1 MTKKA
6 TMARLEQLRQALRQ
20 SDLDAVLITRPE
32 NQRYL
37 SGFTGGEA
45 ALLITQQQ
53 ALLLTDF
60 RYYDQVAE
68 EAPLFELVEVESK
81 IGLVLKELVKK
92 HGVRKLGFESAHL
105 PFAEYQA
112 WKQATRGTKWVA
124 ATSIAEDIR
133 AIKDKQELATMRK
146 AIAIADEA
154 CEHIRSFI
162 QPGMTEKQVAW
173 ELEMYMRNH
182 GAEGVAFPFIVG
194 AGPNG
199 AKPHAVPLDR
209 PIREGELIVLDM
221 GARVDGYNSDLTRT
235 ICLGKPDGKAQ
246 EIYDIVLRAQRAA
259 EKGAKPGMKG
269 KEIDAIAR
277 KVIADAGYAAAFGHG
292 LGHGVGLAVH
302 EKPGGGARSED
313 VMQPGMVCTIEPG
326 IYLSGWGGV
335 RIEDMVLFTER
346 GAQVLTHARKDLSAR

>member
-1 MTKKA
+1 MTKK
-6 TMARLEQLRQALRQ
+6 TSMVRLEKLRQTLQR
-20 SDLDAVLITRPE
+20 DNLDAMLITRPE

-37 SGFTGGEA
+37 SGFRGGEA

-68 EAPLFELVEVESK
+68 EAPLFELVKVDSK
-81 IGLVLKELVKK
+81 MGSVLKGLVKK
-92 HGVRKLGFESAHL
+92 HGVRTLGFESAHL
-105 PFAEYQA
+105 HFAEYKA
-112 WKQATRGTKWVA
+112 WRQATRGTKWVT
-124 ATSIAEDIR
+124 TSSVTEDIR
-133 AIKDKQELATMRK
+133 AIKDKQELASTRK
-146 AIAIADEA
+146 AVAIADEA
-154 CEHIRSFI
+154 CEHIRTFV

-209 PIREGELIVLDM
+209 PIREGELIVLDT

-235 ICLGKPDGKAQ
+235 ICLGQPDSKMR
-246 EIYDIVLRAQRAA
+246 EIYDIVLRAQLAA

-277 KVIADAGYAAAFGHG
+277 KVIADAGYAQAFGHG

-302 EKPGGGARSED
+302 EKPGAGARSDD

-346 GAQVLTHARKDLSAR
+346 GVQVLTRARKDLSAR